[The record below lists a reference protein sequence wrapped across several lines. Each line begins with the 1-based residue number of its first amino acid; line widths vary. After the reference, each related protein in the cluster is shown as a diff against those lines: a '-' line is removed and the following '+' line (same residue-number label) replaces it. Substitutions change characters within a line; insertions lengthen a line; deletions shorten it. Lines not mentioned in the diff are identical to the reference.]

1 MSRDDELREILSVT
15 VSDIARLSHNPRTW
29 LTWLVYVLERL
40 EQETTSG
47 ETGRKDAY
55 KEMLSALQDAIRNY
69 FRTGS
74 W

>member
-1 MSRDDELREILSVT
+1 MSKDDELREILDIT
-15 VSDIARLSHNPRTW
+15 VQDISRLSTNPRTW
-29 LTWLVYVLERL
+29 LAWLVYLLNLLEK
-40 EQETTSG
+40 EASG
-47 ETGRKDAY
+47 PETGYQDAY